1 MIQNTILFYLW
12 EIIVEFSL
20 LVLLGLSDNYSL
32 LFVAEL

>member
-1 MIQNTILFYLW
+1 MIHNTILFYLW

>member
-1 MIQNTILFYLW
+1 MIHNTILFYLW
-12 EIIVEFSL
+12 KIIVEFSL